1 MISRSSIAQLGVGQ
15 LPRGSPGG
23 IDDVHGFEASS
34 GSTQRLTSQVA
45 IYIGY
50 IWLYDL
56 KKDIPEQIFACM
68 CIYIYTCIVRIVFIY
83 MIHDSFSQ
91 RFIV

>member
-1 MISRSSIAQLGVGQ
+1 VISRSSIAQLGVGQ

-56 KKDIPEQIFACM
+56 KKDIPEQMFA
-68 CIYIYTCIVRIVFIY
+68 YIVRIVFIY